1 MMRRDIVRNRRL
13 KTADRG
19 ILAILV
25 LALMMH
31 TVAIAAERQGPR
43 IYVQEGR
50 FDLGTVEQGAVPEHI
65 FEIKNLG
72 DEVLE
77 IGRVQ
82 PT

>member
-1 MMRRDIVRNRRL
+1 MMRRGIGRNNIM
-13 KTADRG
+13 KTAGRG

-25 LALMMH
+25 LVLTMH
-31 TVAIAAERQGPR
+31 TTAIAAERQGPR
-43 IYVQEGR
+43 IYVQEGQ
-50 FDLGTVEQGAVPEHI
+50 FDLGTVDQGSVPEHI